1 MTDLGLLGTL
11 PLEIRSII
19 YEASIASDKEIIPF
33 PTHKDRLFLEG
44 RKEPI
49 ANRLPLGRITCEPLV
64 LSPTHHS
71 FIPLNCS
78 TCRVLAPRVP

>member
-19 YEASIASDKEIIPF
+19 YEASIASDKENIPF

-44 RKEPI
+44 RKEPV

-64 LSPTHHS
+64 LSPTAYS
-71 FIPLNCS
+71 FEAPNYPTS
-78 TCRVLAPRVP
+78 RMLAPLVP